1 MIKFYVNNLLKK
13 SSNVFIGIATKDLKI
28 AKKISNELKKRGLKY
43 IFLAPENDFPTYL
56 RVLIYGY
63 RNEFKESSI
72 KNFLFYEDYNSP
84 SKIVDRAYEIAFG
97 REKYSNIIIA
107 IDPGNRIGAAFI
119 CDNLIIKTMLFYNI
133 KNLLNEIDSFFKM
146 HFNSR
151 KIVLIGKGAYE
162 IGDKIINAIN
172 KKYGKEVEL
181 ILMREDF
188 SNKNIFNSD
197 NKYISKDERSAI
209 SLAKKFLI
217 KI

>member
-1 MIKFYVNNLLKK
+1 MINFYVNNLLGKG
-13 SSNVFIGIATKDLKI
+13 SNIFIGIATKDLKI
-28 AKKISNELKKRGLKY
+28 AKKICNELEKRGLKY
-43 IFLAPENDFPTYL
+43 IFLTPENDFPTYL

-63 RNEFKESSI
+63 RNEFRESSI
-72 KNFLFYEDYNSP
+72 KNVLFYEDYDSP

-97 REKYSNIIIA
+97 KENYSNIIIA

-119 CDNLIIKTMLFYNI
+119 CDNLIIKTMLFHNI

-151 KIVLIGKGAYE
+151 KIILIGKGAYE
-162 IGDKIINAIN
+162 IGNKIINEIN

-181 ILMREDF
+181 ILMCEDF
-188 SNKNIFNSD
+188 SNKNIFNSYD
-197 NKYISKDERSAI
+197 KYISKDERSAI

>member
-1 MIKFYVNNLLKK
+1 MLKK

-43 IFLAPENDFPTYL
+43 IFLTPENDFPTYL
-56 RVLIYGY
+56 KVLIYGY
-63 RNEFKESSI
+63 RNEFRESSI
-72 KNFLFYEDYNSP
+72 KNVLFYEDYDSP
-84 SKIVDRAYEIAFG
+84 SKIIDRAYEIAFG
-97 REKYSNIIIA
+97 KEKYSNVIVA
-107 IDPGNRIGAAFI
+107 IDPGGRIGAAFI
-119 CDNLIIKTMLFYNI
+119 CDNLVIKTMLFHNI
-133 KNLLNEIDSFFKM
+133 KNLLNEMDSFFKM
-146 HFNSR
+146 HFNNSR

-162 IGDKIINAIN
+162 IGNKIINAIN

-181 ILMREDF
+181 ILIHEEF

>member
-1 MIKFYVNNLLKK
+1 LINFYVNNLLGKG
-13 SSNVFIGIATKDLKI
+13 SNIFIGIATKDLKI
-28 AKKISNELKKRGLKY
+28 AKKICNELEKRGLKY
-43 IFLAPENDFPTYL
+43 IFLTPENDFPTYL

-63 RNEFKESSI
+63 RNEFRESSI
-72 KNFLFYEDYNSP
+72 KNVLFYEDYDSP

-97 REKYSNIIIA
+97 KENYSNIIIA

-119 CDNLIIKTMLFYNI
+119 CDNLIIKTMLFHNI

-151 KIVLIGKGAYE
+151 KIILIGKGAYE
-162 IGDKIINAIN
+162 IGNKIINEIN

-181 ILMREDF
+181 ILMCEDF
-188 SNKNIFNSD
+188 SNKNIFNSYD
-197 NKYISKDERSAI
+197 KYISKDERSAI